1 MLKVVLDTNVLIV
14 AVSRR
19 SRHYPIFEALLEG
32 RYELC
37 VTTDILDEYAEKLE
51 EKYRPDG
58 MENFMQF
65 LERSPDVVRITKF
78 YYWNL
83 IANDP
88 DDDKFVDCAVAANA
102 DFIVTDD
109 RDFRVLERVAFPKI
123 RVISAYDFVEMLTG
137 KRPEKRR

>member
-32 RYELC
+32 RYEVC

-123 RVISAYDFVEMLTG
+123 RVISADDFVEMLTG

>member
-19 SRHYPIFEALLEG
+19 SRHFPIFEALLQG

-37 VTTDILDEYAEKLE
+37 VTTDILNEYAEKLE

-65 LERSPDVVRITKF
+65 LERSPDVVHITKYF
-78 YYWNL
+78 YWNL
-83 IANDP
+83 IDNDP
-88 DDDKFVDCAVAANA
+88 DDDKFVDCAIAANA
-102 DFIVTDD
+102 NFIVTDD
-109 RDFRVLERVAFPKI
+109 GDFRVLAKIDFPKVQ
-123 RVISAYDFVEMLTG
+123 VISADDFVEILTG
-137 KRPEKRR
+137 KRPEKRK

>member
-1 MLKVVLDTNVLIV
+1 MIKVVLDTNVLIV

-19 SRHYPIFEALLEG
+19 SRHFPIFEALLDG
-32 RYELC
+32 RYELY
-37 VTTDILDEYAEKLE
+37 VTTDILNEYAEKLE

-65 LERSPDVVRITKF
+65 FERSPDVVHITKYF
-78 YYWNL
+78 YWNL

-88 DDDKFVDCAVAANA
+88 DDDKFVDCAIAANA

-109 RDFRVLERVAFPKI
+109 RDFRILQKIDFPKV
-123 RVISAYDFVEMLTG
+123 RMISADDFVEMLTG
-137 KRPEKRR
+137 KRPEKRG

>member
-19 SRHYPIFEALLEG
+19 SRHFPIFEALLQG

-37 VTTDILDEYAEKLE
+37 VTNDILNEYAEKLE

-65 LERSPDVVRITKF
+65 LERSPDVIRVTKYF
-78 YYWNL
+78 YWNL

-88 DDDKFVDCAVAANA
+88 DDDKFVDCAIAANA

-109 RDFRVLERVAFPKI
+109 RDFRVLAKIAFPKV
-123 RVISAYDFVEMLTG
+123 RVISTDDFVEILTG
-137 KRPEKRR
+137 KRPEKRK

>member
-123 RVISAYDFVEMLTG
+123 RVISADDFVEMLTG

>member
-14 AVSRR
+14 AISRR
-19 SRHYPIFEALLEG
+19 SRHFPIFEALLQG

-37 VTTDILDEYAEKLE
+37 VTTDILSEYAEKLE

-65 LERSPDVVRITKF
+65 LERSPDVVQITKYF
-78 YYWNL
+78 YWNL
-83 IANDP
+83 IASDP
-88 DDDKFVDCAVAANA
+88 DDDKFVDCAIAANA

-109 RDFRVLERVAFPKI
+109 GDFRVLAKIDFPKV
-123 RVISAYDFVEMLTG
+123 RVISADDFVEMLTG
-137 KRPEKRR
+137 KRPEKRK

>member
-14 AVSRR
+14 PVSRR
-19 SRHYPIFEALLEG
+19 SRHFPIFEALLNG
-32 RYELC
+32 RYEVC
-37 VTTDILDEYAEKLE
+37 VTTDILNEYAEKLE

-65 LERSPDVVRITKF
+65 FERSPDVVRVTKYF
-78 YYWNL
+78 YWNL

-102 DFIVTDD
+102 DFLVTDD
-109 RDFRVLERVAFPKI
+109 GDFRVLARIAFPKI
-123 RVISAYDFVEMLTG
+123 RVISADDFVEMLTG
-137 KRPEKRR
+137 KRPEKRK